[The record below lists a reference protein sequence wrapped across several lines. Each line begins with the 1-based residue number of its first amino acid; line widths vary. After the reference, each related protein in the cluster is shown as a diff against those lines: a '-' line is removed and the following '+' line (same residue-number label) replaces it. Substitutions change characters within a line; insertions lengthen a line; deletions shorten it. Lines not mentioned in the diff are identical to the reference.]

1 MRVGVLS
8 DSHDH
13 LDRLTL
19 AVRHLREQK
28 VELVLHAGDFIA
40 PFTIPVL
47 HQVGCPVRA
56 VFGNNDGERVGLTQ
70 RMTHFGHQVLE
81 RPQAYEFQGKR
92 FLLLHEPAALESLE
106 GSPHYDLVV
115 YGHTHQVD
123 LRPIPPSGAILLN
136 PGEVCGW
143 VTGQAHC
150 AVVDLSQR
158 SVELIPIP

>member
-1 MRVGVLS
+1 MKVGVLS

-13 LDRLTL
+13 LDRLAL

-47 HQVGCPVRA
+47 HEVGCPIRA
-56 VFGNNDGERVGLTQ
+56 VFGNNDGERVGLYNRLTGL
-70 RMTHFGHQVLE
+70 GHQLQE
-81 RPQAYEFQGKR
+81 RPQSYEFGGKR
-92 FLLLHEPAALESLE
+92 FLLLHEPAALECLE
-106 GSPHYDLVV
+106 ASPHYDLVV

-123 LRPIPPSGAILLN
+123 IRRPEKGALLLN

-143 VTGQAHC
+143 VTGRATC
-150 AVVDLSQR
+150 AVVDLASR
-158 SVELIPIP
+158 EISLLELQ

>member
-1 MRVGVLS
+1 MLVGVLS

-19 AVRHLREQK
+19 AVQHLRDRK

-47 HQVGCPVRA
+47 HQVGCPIRA
-56 VFGNNDGERVGLTQ
+56 VFGNNDGERIGLHT
-70 RMTHFGHQVLE
+70 RLTGLGHQLNE
-81 RPQAYEFQGKR
+81 RPFAYQFAGKR
-92 FLLLHEPAALESLE
+92 FLLLHEPAALEALE
-106 GSPHYDLVV
+106 GSPQYDLVV

-123 LRPIPPSGAILLN
+123 LRQPASGALLVN

-143 VTGQAHC
+143 VTGKATC
-150 AVVDLSQR
+150 AVVDLER
-158 SVELIPIP
+158 RLIELVSL